1 MKILRDTWLV
11 FQRHMLLMIRTPMW
25 VFLGITQPIVYMILF
40 APLLEPALSSLGADS
55 MDDAYRI
62 YVPGMLVALAIIGGL
77 SVGFGLLAEL
87 RAGVIERAR
96 VTPISR
102 LALLLG
108 RTLRD
113 VVTVIAQTIIITLL
127 SLVFGLFVRIDDLLL
142 AYLILGLITLMSS
155 ALGYG
160 FALKV
165 HHDGVLA
172 QIINNVG
179 QPLLLLS
186 GCLLPIALAPGW
198 LERIADFNPFR
209 WAVEGVRALFAGDMG
224 ADPVWQSLVGVSVL
238 TVVALAW
245 SARLF
250 ARTVH

>member
-1 MKILRDTWLV
+1 MKLLRDTWLI

-40 APLLEPALSSLGADS
+40 APLLVPALASMGANS

-77 SVGFGLLAEL
+77 TVGFGLLAEL
-87 RAGVIERAR
+87 RAGVIERSR
-96 VTPISR
+96 VTPVSR
-102 LALLLG
+102 VALLLG
-108 RTLRD
+108 RSLRD
-113 VVTVIAQTIIITLL
+113 VVTVIAQTIIITVL
-127 SLVFGLFVRIDDLLL
+127 SLVFGLFVRLADLLV
-142 AYLILGLITLMSS
+142 AYLILALITLMSS

-165 HHDGVLA
+165 HNDGVLA

-186 GCLLPIALAPGW
+186 GCLLPIALAPVW

-209 WAVEGVRALFAGDMG
+209 WAVEGIRALFAGNMG
-224 ADPVWQSLVGVSVL
+224 APEVWQSLIGVAVL
-238 TVVALAW
+238 TVLALSW
-245 SARLF
+245 SARQF
-250 ARTVH
+250 ARDVN